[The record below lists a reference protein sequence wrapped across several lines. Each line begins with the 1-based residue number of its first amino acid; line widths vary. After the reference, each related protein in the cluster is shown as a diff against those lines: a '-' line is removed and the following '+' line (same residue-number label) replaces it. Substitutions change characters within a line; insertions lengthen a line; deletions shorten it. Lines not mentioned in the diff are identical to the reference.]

1 MPAKVAVLGVAA
13 MPAAVFAA
21 LGAPRGASYKMIP
34 GPVGLAGRFALG
46 GGVRGAEG
54 AGETFDIRGL
64 GSCVD
69 GVDAGAGSGW
79 CGRSGGPECCLKA
92 CSRRAGTRGVRGVG
106 GGAGAGAGAGAGVMT
121 PMSESELWRSRT
133 TGVCVGEV
141 AAGGV
146 CGGKRCGWM
155 CGTARRVARRA
166 DSVACV
172 FWRCLTS
179 RARWWACSA
188 VCSPRWRF
196 RIASSSARSWAAD
209 RAAMLVG
216 VEL

>member
-1 MPAKVAVLGVAA
+1 MPVRVAGLGVAA
-13 MPAAVFAA
+13 IPTIVFAT
-21 LGAPRGASYKMIP
+21 LGARRGASYRMIP
-34 GPVGLAGRFALG
+34 GSVGLAGRFALG
-46 GGVRGAEG
+46 DGACGRGVRGAEG
-54 AGETFDIRGL
+54 AGEAFGVRGL

-69 GVDAGAGSGW
+69 GVGAGVGW

-92 CSRRAGTRGVRGVG
+92 CSRRAGTRGVRGVS
-106 GGAGAGAGAGAGVMT
+106 GGAGAM
-121 PMSESELWRSRT
+121 PKSESCRSRT
-133 TGVCVGEV
+133 TGVSVGEV

-146 CGGKRCGWM
+146 CGGRCGWM
-155 CGTARRVARRA
+155 CGRARRVARRA
-166 DSVACV
+166 DSVACA

-196 RIASSSARSWAAD
+196 LIASSSARSCAAD
-209 RAAMLVG
+209 WAAMLVG